1 MQNAIITMVT
11 LDRSPII
18 IGAELR
24 SGHVTLAG
32 NVSGKME
39 DTGGG
44 GGEGLILKLVHGE
57 GPSRITL
64 DSNRFGNILFNN
76 YAIFLSFNN
85 NDNNNFLPLSSPHV
99 ILSFIDRLLV
109 VVWTVVVL
117 FFIMVDWR
125 KTLTSLI

>member
-1 MQNAIITMVT
+1 MVMR
-11 LDRSPII
+11 DRSQII
-18 IGAELR
+18 IRAELR

-39 DTGGG
+39 DTGEGG
-44 GGEGLILKLVHGE
+44 GGLILKLVRGE

-85 NDNNNFLPLSSPHV
+85 NNNLPPLPPFLFSRDPL
-99 ILSFIDRLLV
+99 FIDRLLV
-109 VVWTVVVL
+109 VVWTVLVL

-125 KTLTSLI
+125 KILTSLI

>member
-1 MQNAIITMVT
+1 MLT
-11 LDRSPII
+11 LDRSRAPIMI
-18 IGAELR
+18 RAELR
-24 SGHVTLAG
+24 SGHVALAG

-39 DTGGG
+39 DTGEG

-109 VVWTVVVL
+109 VVWTVLVL